1 MSERRGQRTV
11 LVVDDDED
19 FLFQMEVQ
27 LKNAGFSVVTA
38 AGQKAAEALIGTCS
52 PDLVILDLMMEQPD
66 AGFVLAHR
74 FKKEHP
80 GVPVILVTAVTSET
94 GLDFE
99 DASPGERT
107 WIDADA
113 WLTKP
118 VRFEQLS
125 REIERLLPAEA

>member
-1 MSERRGQRTV
+1 MSEPRPAPTV

-27 LKNAGFSVVTA
+27 LKNAGFKVVTA
-38 AGQKAAEALIGTCS
+38 PGQKAAEELIGNLK
-52 PDLVILDLMMEQPD
+52 PDLVILDLMMEHQD

-74 FKKEHP
+74 FKKADP

-99 DASPGERT
+99 DAAAGERT

-113 WLTKP
+113 WLAKP
-118 VRFEQLS
+118 VRFEQLQ
-125 REIERLLPAEA
+125 REIERLLPAGA